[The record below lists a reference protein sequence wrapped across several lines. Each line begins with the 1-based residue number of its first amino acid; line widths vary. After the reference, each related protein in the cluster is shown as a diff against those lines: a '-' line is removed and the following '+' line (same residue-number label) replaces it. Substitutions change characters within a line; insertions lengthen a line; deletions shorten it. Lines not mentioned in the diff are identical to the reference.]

1 LSSNH
6 DPELDD
12 VLQDADLRRIV
23 AVLTSAE
30 TPEPPL
36 DDAYRTGLRRQ
47 LMQEAWAMSEG
58 RYSLWRRAFGPRG
71 FAWAGAAAGLVLI
84 ASVVV

>member
-1 LSSNH
+1 LSANH

-36 DDAYRTGLRRQ
+36 DDAYRTPSSTTSSRTPT
-47 LMQEAWAMSEG
+47 
-58 RYSLWRRAFGPRG
+58 FG
-71 FAWAGAAAGLVLI
+71 
-84 ASVVV
+84 ASSPC